1 MNEEPAIAGDGPV
14 YTYRPSMMASP
25 WQFRLG
31 AQALEWKAGR
41 YAGTVPYDKIRRVRL
56 SYRPTNMQ
64 QRRFMTEIWS
74 QGTPKL
80 PIVSSSF
87 KGVFEQEAFD
97 KPYVD
102 FVTELHRRMIAAGAT
117 AEYRQGGNPPVI
129 WMGFAIF
136 TAVTI
141 GMLWL
146 VVRAL
151 VQAEFGGALFI
162 AAFIALFV
170 WRGWNYFSRN
180 RPGVYRPDALP
191 PLLLPRASSD
201 QRPTE

>member
-1 MNEEPAIAGDGPV
+1 MMSTEPTATGEPT
-14 YTYRPSMMASP
+14 YTYRPSLMASP
-25 WQFRLG
+25 WEFRLG
-31 AQALEWKAGR
+31 GEGLAWKAGR
-41 YAGTVPYDKIRRVRL
+41 YAGVVPYSKIRRVRM

-64 QRRFMTEIWS
+64 QKRFMTEIWS
-74 QGTPKL
+74 DGTPKL

-87 KGVFEQEAFD
+87 KGMFEQEAFD
-97 KPYVD
+97 RPYVD
-102 FVTELHRRMIAAGAT
+102 FISELHRRIVEAGAT
-117 AEYRQGGNPPVI
+117 PEFRQGGNPVVI
-129 WMGFAIF
+129 WTGFAVF

-151 VQAEFGGALFI
+151 LEAEFGGALFI

-180 RPGVYRPDALP
+180 RPDAYRPDALP
-191 PLLLPRASSD
+191 QQLLPRA
-201 QRPTE
+201 